1 MNEEKEIQSF
11 KNSNLFQEIKTQI
24 KDFVINRL
32 LNKICIQEKK
42 LEIYK
47 KENETLKTNLLY
59 IIKKVLLQQSNE
71 KNFLQSSQLNLKTIT
86 INKRSL
92 NNSYFS
98 PIKFTETIS
107 DSQSDFNT
115 LNKSRLT
122 RTGSFERKTNE
133 LFKNLTIKN
142 SNVEVYNTESGAA
155 FQIYGKKSNSKPVIN
170 ISNCNIKANG
180 IVSSDLAS
188 VTISNTNFT
197 SQHKTRYVVT
207 IESGDVLMDKCKIN
221 HDYFFAKYPD
231 TPVIAKN
238 SEFKLNKVSGASRAF
253 FPKESVNCKFI
264 NWGGYV
270 LYPDTKITN
279 SIFTRDSD
287 HVVGK
292 YYIGIGSGYNILIE
306 KSSFKRGD
314 DISYNSSGTIHLK
327 ECHYINKTGTNVT
340 SVIEEGIIHDDI
352 VS

>member
-1 MNEEKEIQSF
+1 MNEEKEIQGF

-86 INKRSL
+86 INKKSL

-142 SNVEVYNTESGAA
+142 ISQGKFLLIKNHSITDKLFLSEKKKKKFSSCNKNNFLMTDPNLINNKNNQINAYFSQRDVTLKNTNKKVLVNNNNNTPKKIIQLKKKNKNE
-155 FQIYGKKSNSKPVIN
+155 IIDNKKSLEGQKNNKKQKNRSPF
-170 ISNCNIKANG
+170 IK
-180 IVSSDLAS
+180 
-188 VTISNTNFT
+188 
-197 SQHKTRYVVT
+197 
-207 IESGDVLMDKCKIN
+207 
-221 HDYFFAKYPD
+221 
-231 TPVIAKN
+231 
-238 SEFKLNKVSGASRAF
+238 NKA
-253 FPKESVNCKFI
+253 
-264 NWGGYV
+264 
-270 LYPDTKITN
+270 
-279 SIFTRDSD
+279 
-287 HVVGK
+287 
-292 YYIGIGSGYNILIE
+292 
-306 KSSFKRGD
+306 
-314 DISYNSSGTIHLK
+314 
-327 ECHYINKTGTNVT
+327 
-340 SVIEEGIIHDDI
+340 
-352 VS
+352 

>member
-1 MNEEKEIQSF
+1 MNEEKEIQGF

-86 INKRSL
+86 INKKSL

-122 RTGSFERKTNE
+122 RTGSLENKTNE
-133 LFKNLTIKN
+133 IFKNLTIINNNQGKFLLTKN
-142 SNVEVYNTESGAA
+142 YSITDKLFLSEKKKKKFSSCNKNNFLMTDPNLINNKNNQINTYFSQRDVTLKNTNKKVLVNNNNNTPKKIIQLKKKNKNE
-155 FQIYGKKSNSKPVIN
+155 IIDNKKSLEGQKNNKKQKNRSPF
-170 ISNCNIKANG
+170 IK
-180 IVSSDLAS
+180 
-188 VTISNTNFT
+188 
-197 SQHKTRYVVT
+197 
-207 IESGDVLMDKCKIN
+207 
-221 HDYFFAKYPD
+221 
-231 TPVIAKN
+231 
-238 SEFKLNKVSGASRAF
+238 NKA
-253 FPKESVNCKFI
+253 
-264 NWGGYV
+264 
-270 LYPDTKITN
+270 
-279 SIFTRDSD
+279 
-287 HVVGK
+287 
-292 YYIGIGSGYNILIE
+292 
-306 KSSFKRGD
+306 
-314 DISYNSSGTIHLK
+314 
-327 ECHYINKTGTNVT
+327 
-340 SVIEEGIIHDDI
+340 
-352 VS
+352 